1 MAWYNAILG
10 GGSTPTN
17 GLQSSSASNTY
28 PSGMMQSSSTSSS
41 LAATQAGSI
50 TAVNSQSYWS
60 PLQAQQA
67 GVATSLDHNS
77 KVYAIKAYADAIGWA
92 LEHYRLPEGTTSNDP
107 KIAILKIS
115 TIGEVIKDVGVRTS
129 ETDFYIM
136 RQPGE

>member
-1 MAWYNAILG
+1 MTWFSNII
-10 GGSTPTN
+10 GSTPT
-17 GLQSSSASNTY
+17 LPSAVTPY
-28 PSGMMQSSSTSSS
+28 PSGIMNTTSTS
-41 LAATQAGSI
+41 LAGSI
-50 TAVNSQSYWS
+50 TAVNGLGSAPYWAA
-60 PLQAQQA
+60 AQQ
-67 GVATSLDHNS
+67 GSLSGLAHES

>member
-1 MAWYNAILG
+1 MTWFSNILSSGNSQGYINPAATPG
-10 GGSTPTN
+10 GLMSST
-17 GLQSSSASNTY
+17 
-28 PSGMMQSSSTSSS
+28 STSSS
-41 LAATQAGSI
+41 L
-50 TAVNSQSYWS
+50 QSYWA
-60 PLQAQQA
+60 AQQA
-67 GVATSLDHNS
+67 GVTGLAHDS
-77 KVYAIKAYADAIGWA
+77 KVYALKAYADVIGWA

>member
-28 PSGMMQSSSTSSS
+28 PSGMMQSSSTS
-41 LAATQAGSI
+41 AMGSI
-50 TAVNSQSYWS
+50 LPLNGGAGQSYWATA
-60 PLQAQQA
+60 QAQQA
-67 GVATSLDHNS
+67 YTGIEHQA
-77 KVYAIKAYADAIGWA
+77 KVYALKSYADVIGWA

>member
-1 MAWYNAILG
+1 MAWYNSILG
-10 GGSTPTN
+10 GGSAATSQGYINPAAT
-17 GLQSSSASNTY
+17 
-28 PSGMMQSSSTSSS
+28 PSGLMSSTTTNSS
-41 LAATQAGSI
+41 LAGSI
-50 TAVNSQSYWS
+50 TAVNSQSYWA
-60 PLQAQQA
+60 AQQA
-67 GVATSLDHNS
+67 SVTSLDHNS

-129 ETDFYIM
+129 ESDFYIM

>member
-1 MAWYNAILG
+1 MTWFSNILG
-10 GGSTPTN
+10 GGNSQGSPYTTPN
-17 GLQSSSASNTY
+17 GLMN
-28 PSGMMQSSSTSSS
+28 STATS
-41 LAATQAGSI
+41 LAGSI

-77 KVYAIKAYADAIGWA
+77 KVYAIKSYADVIGWA
-92 LEHYRLPEGTTSNDP
+92 FEHYRMPEGTTSNDP

-129 ETDFYIM
+129 EVDFYVM

>member
-1 MAWYNAILG
+1 MTWFMTWFSNILG
-10 GGSTPTN
+10 SGNSQGYINPAAT
-17 GLQSSSASNTY
+17 
-28 PSGMMQSSSTSSS
+28 PSGLMSSTSTSSS
-41 LAATQAGSI
+41 LSALQGGSI
-50 TAVNSQSYWS
+50 TAISNQGYWA
-60 PLQAQQA
+60 AQQ
-67 GVATSLDHNS
+67 GSLSGLAHES